1 MRIEK
6 VTPANAAALLEIYAP
21 YVEHTAITFEY
32 EVPSLEEFRQRIE
45 TISARYPYL
54 KAVGEDGTVLG
65 YAYATAFKGRAA
77 YDWSVETT
85 VYVRRDVH
93 RQGAGKALYLALEK
107 SLKGMGIC
115 NLNACI
121 AYTDTPDAHLTND
134 SMHFHEHL
142 GYRLVGTFHHCA
154 YKFGT
159 WYHMIWMEK
168 AVADHTVPQP
178 PVRFGQWENNLG
190 SPMGELAARKG

>member
-1 MRIEK
+1 MMRIEK
-6 VTPANAAALLEIYAP
+6 AAAQDAAALLEIYAP

-32 EVPSLEEFRQRIE
+32 TVPSLEEFRERIE

-54 KAVGEDGTVLG
+54 KAVDGDGTILG
-65 YAYATAFKGRAA
+65 YAYAAAFKSRAA

-85 VYVRRDVH
+85 VYVRQDAR
-93 RQGAGKALYLALEK
+93 RQGTGRALYLALEK
-107 SLKGMGIC
+107 ALREMGVC

-121 AYTDTPDAHLTND
+121 ACTDTPDAHLTND
-134 SMHFHEHL
+134 SMHFHQHL
-142 GYRLVGTFHHCA
+142 GYTPVGTFHNCA

-168 AVADHTVPQP
+168 AVSPHAQNQP
-178 PVRFGQWENNLG
+178 PVRFGQW
-190 SPMGELAARKG
+190 KI

>member
-6 VTPANAAALLEIYAP
+6 VTPADAVALLEIYAP

-178 PVRFGQWENNLG
+178 PVRFGQWEI
-190 SPMGELAARKG
+190 

>member
-1 MRIEK
+1 M
-6 VTPANAAALLEIYAP
+6 
-21 YVEHTAITFEY
+21 
-32 EVPSLEEFRQRIE
+32 
-45 TISARYPYL
+45 
-54 KAVGEDGTVLG
+54 
-65 YAYATAFKGRAA
+65 
-77 YDWSVETT
+77 ETT

-178 PVRFGQWENNLG
+178 PVRFGQWEI
-190 SPMGELAARKG
+190 